1 MSPTRTPSNKAIGKQ
16 HKETPAAPKI
26 TNEETH
32 KAVTDER
39 IDTKM
44 IMIIS
49 VVIFFIL
56 VSYQNYTAAKGIPCI
71 FPYRQ
76 CRAAKGELTFIPK
89 FVHDNF
95 HLTVWTFI
103 VFNVAVYRYFHVLSI
118 GDK

>member
-26 TNEETH
+26 TNEETD

-49 VVIFFIL
+49 VTIFFIL
-56 VSYQNYTAAKGIPCI
+56 VSFQKYTAAEGLI
-71 FPYRQ
+71 FP
-76 CRAAKGELTFIPK
+76 PK
-89 FVHDNF
+89 FVQDNF

-103 VFNVAVYRYFHVLSI
+103 IFNVAVCRYFHVSSV
-118 GDK
+118 GR